1 MPGKCHPA
9 YDDPR
14 KVLQSRVFHAFAFIV
29 LHKAVHGHDVSDHV
43 IALTL
48 YLLEMALSID
58 TPTEE
63 PSQVR
68 YPILVLHTGVIKLA
82 TCYQY
87 VTVDRFVR
95 LLVVEDNML

>member
-58 TPTEE
+58 TPAEE
-63 PSQVR
+63 PSQVC
-68 YPILVLHTGVIKLA
+68 LSHVISLFCKG
-82 TCYQY
+82 QHEI
-87 VTVDRFVR
+87 RH
-95 LLVVEDNML
+95 

>member
-1 MPGKCHPA
+1 MSKLMYKKNFSVQQTGKFKGSGSPWPPFRMPGKCHPA

-63 PSQVR
+63 PSQV
-68 YPILVLHTGVIKLA
+68 
-82 TCYQY
+82 
-87 VTVDRFVR
+87 
-95 LLVVEDNML
+95 